1 MKQKLLPLVLLAL
14 IVTAIQAEEVAPL
27 PKVLI
32 IGDSISIGY
41 TTPLTEMLRGKA
53 EVVHNPGNAVHSA
66 YGLENLDAWLGD
78 AKWDVIHFNHG
89 LHDLKYVDDAGKNVS
104 DKALGHQQI
113 PVEQYGKNMEAI
125 VSHLKETGAKLI
137 FATTT
142 PFPENTNGPL
152 RMAADAARYNA
163 AALEIMNKHGVTVN
177 DLYAFALPR
186 LAALQCP
193 LNVHFTDIGSE
204 ALARETAKPILQ
216 ALGLPERIPIVQTLW
231 PEKLRKTFPELQE
244 TIQPDKGDGV
254 IRVTDVNNPTLTL
267 YLPENT
273 TTPLPVVLVAPG
285 GGYNI
290 LAINKEGTEIAT
302 WLNSIGVAAAVVKY
316 RTPNNREGAFQDAQ
330 RAVRLVRQNAAAWRL
345 DPNRVGVMGFS
356 AGGHLSARTSTG
368 FAETTYA
375 EVDEADKQSCRPD
388 FCILIYPAYLDNEKR
403 DGVAPELH
411 ITKDIP
417 PTFIVH
423 TLDDKHYITG
433 SNLYAQAL
441 KEAGVTYD
449 YQVFETGG
457 HGYGLRSQG
466 HPVSVWPQRCAEWL
480 KANQMVK

>member
-1 MKQKLLPLVLLAL
+1 MKKKLLPLVLLAFV
-14 IVTAIQAEEVAPL
+14 VTATQAEEVAPL

-41 TTPLTEMLRGKA
+41 TPPLTEMLRGKA
-53 EVVHNPGNAVHSA
+53 EVIHNPGNAAHSA
-66 YGLENLDAWLGD
+66 YGLENLGAWLD
-78 AKWDVIHFNHG
+78 NTKWDVIHFNHG
-89 LHDLKYVDDAGKNVS
+89 LHDLKYVDASGKNVS

-113 PVEQYGKNMEAI
+113 PVEQYGNNMEAV
-125 VSHLKETGAKLI
+125 VSRLKETGAKLI

-152 RMAADAARYNA
+152 RMAADAARYNT
-163 AALEIMNKHGVTVN
+163 AALEVMNKHGVTVN

-186 LAALQCP
+186 LAKLQRP

-216 ALGLPERIPIVQTLW
+216 ALGLPQRIPIVQALW
-231 PEKLRKTFPELQE
+231 PDKVRKTFPELQE
-244 TIQPDKGDGV
+244 TTQPDKGDGV
-254 IRVTDVNNPTLTL
+254 IRVTDINNPTLTL

-273 TTPLPVVLVAPG
+273 ATPLPVVLVFPG

-290 LAINKEGTEIAT
+290 LAINKEGTEIAA

-316 RTPNNREGAFQDAQ
+316 RAPENRDGAFQDAQ
-330 RAVRLVRQNAAAWRL
+330 RAVRLVRQHAAAWRL

-356 AGGHLSARTSTG
+356 AGGHLSARASTRFEETSYD
-368 FAETTYA
+368 A
-375 EVDEADKQSCRPD
+375 VDDADKRSCRPD
-388 FCILIYPAYLDNEKR
+388 FCILIYPAYLDNEKH

-423 TLDDKHYITG
+423 TLDDKRFITG
-433 SNLYAQAL
+433 SKLYAQAL
-441 KEAGVTYD
+441 KDVGVTCD

-466 HPVSVWPQRCAEWL
+466 HPVSVWPQRCKEWL
-480 KANQMVK
+480 RVSGIVK

>member
-1 MKQKLLPLVLLAL
+1 MKKKLLPLVLLAL
-14 IVTAIQAEEVAPL
+14 VVTAIHAEEAAPL

-41 TTPLTEMLRGKA
+41 TMPLTEMLRGKA

-66 YGLENLDAWLGD
+66 YGLEKLDTWLGD

-125 VSHLKETGAKLI
+125 VSRLKETGAKLI

-142 PFPENTNGPL
+142 PFPENTNGPFRL
-152 RMAADAARYNA
+152 AADAARYNT

-186 LAALQCP
+186 LTALQRP

-204 ALARETAKPILQ
+204 ALARETAKPILK

-231 PEKLRKTFPELQE
+231 PEKVRKTFPELQE

-290 LAINKEGTEIAT
+290 LAINKEGTEIAA

-316 RTPNNREGAFQDAQ
+316 RVPKNRDGAFQDAQ
-330 RAVRLVRQNAAAWRL
+330 RALRLVRQHATEWNL

-356 AGGHLSARTSTG
+356 AGGHLAARTSTG

-388 FCILIYPAYLDNEKR
+388 FCILIYPAYLDNKKR

-423 TLDDKHYITG
+423 TLDDKHFITG
-433 SNLYAQAL
+433 SQLYAQAL
-441 KEAGVTYD
+441 KEAGVTCD

-466 HPVSVWPQRCAEWL
+466 HPVSAWPRRCAEWL
-480 KANQMVK
+480 KANQIVK

>member
-1 MKQKLLPLVLLAL
+1 MTKKLLPLVLLAL
-14 IVTAIQAEEVAPL
+14 VVTAIQAEEVAPL

-41 TTPLTEMLRGKA
+41 TPPLTEMLRGKA
-53 EVVHNPGNAVHSA
+53 EIIHNPGNAAHSA

-78 AKWDVIHFNHG
+78 AEWDVIHFNHG
-89 LHDLKYVDDAGKNVS
+89 LHDLKYVDDAGQNVS

-125 VSHLKETGAKLI
+125 VSRLKETGAKLI

-152 RMAADAARYNA
+152 RMAADAERYNT

-186 LAALQCP
+186 LAELQHP

-204 ALARETAKPILQ
+204 ALARETARPILQ
-216 ALGLPERIPIVQTLW
+216 ALGLPERIPFVQTLW
-231 PEKLRKTFPELQE
+231 PQKVRKTFPELQE
-244 TIQPDKGDGV
+244 TLQPDKGDGV
-254 IRVTDVNNPTLTL
+254 LRVTDVNNPTLTL

-273 TTPLPVVLVAPG
+273 TTPLPVVLVFPG

-290 LAINKEGTEIAT
+290 LAINKEGTEIAA

-316 RTPNNREGAFQDAQ
+316 RVPQNRDGAFQDAQ
-330 RAVRLVRQNAAAWRL
+330 RAVRLVRQHATEWNL
-345 DPNRVGVMGFS
+345 DPARTGVMGFS

-375 EVDEADKQSCRPD
+375 NVDEADKQSCRPD
-388 FCILIYPAYLDNEKR
+388 FCILIYPAYLDNQNQ
-403 DGVAPELH
+403 DGVAPELR

-423 TLDDKHYITG
+423 TLDDNHYITG
-433 SNLYAQAL
+433 SKLYAQAL
-441 KEAGVTYD
+441 KEVGVTCD

-480 KANQMVK
+480 KDNNMVK